1 VAARVCRSVGA
12 RVTDRPTLVQIVL
25 LDRDEPACLHCPMGQ
40 KHASGEASERAGAL
54 RRISVL
60 VGFLL
65 AGAMFALRIG
75 GSDLPISVSLPGAL
89 AFGAAAAIPPMLA
102 VMAARDRFGLYAAAG
117 FSATLLAF
125 GMSVLGLVMLPLG
138 IIWLVIYFKDRAD
151 GFTERAESVPMT
163 LGVAFVVVSFAIG
176 AYFVLFLHLDPRCVS
191 TYTNGEV
198 LLTPLDEVDM
208 DSGWIWDVDAVT
220 TGRTR
225 SLGGNV
231 LAMSCSSDVVTWPE
245 AVASL
250 ALSSSALASGAIL
263 LPRSNDAAEIV

>member
-1 VAARVCRSVGA
+1 
-12 RVTDRPTLVQIVL
+12 
-25 LDRDEPACLHCPMGQ
+25 MGQ

-60 VGFLL
+60 VGATFV
-65 AGAMFALRIG
+65 LRIG
-75 GSDLPISVSLPGAL
+75 ASDLPISLVLPGAF
-89 AFGAAAAIPPMLA
+89 AFSAAAALPPALA
-102 VMAARDRFGLYAAAG
+102 YMAARGRFSLYAAAG

-125 GMSVLGLVMLPLG
+125 GMSVFGLVMLPLG
-138 IIWLVIYFKDRAD
+138 IIWLVIYFKDRTD

-198 LLTPLDEVDM
+198 QLVPLDEVEL
-208 DSGWIWDVDAVT
+208 DSGWIWNVDST
-220 TGRTR
+220 
-225 SLGGNV
+225 SGGIVASGSNV
-231 LAMSCSSDVVTWPE
+231 LSTSCTSDVVTWPE

-250 ALSSSALASGAIL
+250 TLSSLAFASAVVLM
-263 LPRSNDAAEIV
+263 PRSNDALGVAESA